1 METAELE
8 SKIYAALTADENIM
22 ELLNNRESSIFYLQ
36 APSVY
41 PNYPIL
47 VYSPISDVPV
57 KHGDNFENAHR
68 VTVRIHIIANV
79 DVCPNIYSELKRIMS
94 ELGFTRLQTTP
105 FVDEGGKY
113 MLIADFKIIL
123 GA

>member
-1 METAELE
+1 METSQLEELIF
-8 SKIYAALTADENIM
+8 STLINDENLM
-22 ELLNNRESSIFYLQ
+22 ELLFNRESSIFYLQ

-79 DVCPNIYSELKRIMS
+79 EVCPNIYSAIKRIMS